1 MASRISIY
9 KMVKWVRG
17 MSLVMFT
24 ILQDIKFE
32 IDGLHS
38 TCLFD
43 LDGVIAEDLG
53 AYHTASL

>member
-1 MASRISIY
+1 
-9 KMVKWVRG
+9 